1 MENDKSINRTTSSD
15 SNTLVLR
22 RKSTS
27 ETIDISQLSFFDE
40 LLSIGQ
46 FESKF
51 PQAVGLPTELPAS
64 SDHGPKS
71 KSVEET
77 SDETD
82 SEKLE
87 ASTDSTADQSA
98 YTTLALPQPQ
108 LPSQSQSL
116 DLERK
121 LDTQYLK
128 QSAESVGVNTNSGP
142 ALESSLTTTTESLS
156 SSVVANASTE
166 EDFVNVNSKLNLAES
181 DGEQRPLAHTESPSP
196 AKPILKSR
204 VSTKTSEAKVDQP
217 KSLESNLEL
226 NPESIHAVS
235 KTEPTFSQ
243 SPVNQS
249 DDPENTN
256 SIDPTASQTR
266 NRRAEHLAQRASES
280 EYTSSDSDSSSASA
294 QVIEPVGPLATSES
308 PPDENFLSVTSSVN
322 SSAPITNFSPVIAS
336 PISTN
341 NNLSSTSLNAR
352 PSVEGISAV
361 ATTTSRGGIQT
372 NSSSTTF
379 SSATSTTS
387 NPARTEH
394 GGGEVARSNAGSRIS
409 AYQEVKL
416 VQRVLR
422 GVEQLA
428 NGGGQVRLR
437 LHPPELG
444 SLQMSLRIEAG
455 QVFAKLEVENSTARD
470 SLLNNIQTLRDRLAE
485 QGMKVSAFEVEV
497 STESSGSG
505 TSGSNFQKDGG
516 TESQSRWD
524 HATSRFAQQ
533 NNNRISS
540 ESIQPERKSGAAW
553 TRTNGS
559 LDLTV

>member
-51 PQAVGLPTELPAS
+51 PQAVGLPIELPAS
-64 SDHGPKS
+64 SDRGPES

-181 DGEQRPLAHTESPSP
+181 DGEQRPLAHTESPSS

-226 NPESIHAVS
+226 NPESIQAVS
-235 KTEPTFSQ
+235 KTEPIFSQ

-280 EYTSSDSDSSSASA
+280 EYTSGDSDSSSDSA
-294 QVIEPVGPLATSES
+294 QGIEPVGPLATSET
-308 PPDENFLSVTSSVN
+308 PPDESFLSVTSSVN

-361 ATTTSRGGIQT
+361 ATTTSRGGIQNNT
-372 NSSSTTF
+372 TSTTF

-553 TRTNGS
+553 TRTSGS

>member
-1 MENDKSINRTTSSD
+1 MKLMENDKLINRASSSD
-15 SNTLVLR
+15 SNTSVLR

-51 PQAVGLPTELPAS
+51 PQAVGLPIELPAS
-64 SDHGPKS
+64 SDHGPEN

-98 YTTLALPQPQ
+98 YTTLTLPQPQ

-116 DLERK
+116 DPERK
-121 LDTQYLK
+121 LDTQNLK

-142 ALESSLTTTTESLS
+142 ALKSSLTTTNLPSTTESLS
-156 SSVVANASTE
+156 SIAVANASPK
-166 EDFVNVNSKLNLAES
+166 EDFVNVNTKLNLAEG
-181 DGEQRPLAHTESPSP
+181 DGEQRPLAHSESPSP
-196 AKPILKSR
+196 AKPFLKSR
-204 VSTKTSEAKVDQP
+204 VSTKTS
-217 KSLESNLEL
+217 
-226 NPESIHAVS
+226 
-235 KTEPTFSQ
+235 
-243 SPVNQS
+243 
-249 DDPENTN
+249 DPENTN
-256 SIDPTASQTR
+256 NIDPTASQTR
-266 NRRAEHLAQRASES
+266 NRRAERLAQRASES
-280 EYTSSDSDSSSASA
+280 EYTSGDSDSSSESA
-294 QVIEPVGPLATSES
+294 QVIEPVGPLATSETHPNES
-308 PPDENFLSVTSSVN
+308 FLSVTSSVN

-361 ATTTSRGGIQT
+361 AITTSRGGIQSNT
-372 NSSSTTF
+372 TSTTF
-379 SSATSTTS
+379 SSATSTSS

-394 GGGEVARSNAGSRIS
+394 GGGDVARSNAGSRIS

-485 QGMKVSAFEVEV
+485 QGMKVAAFEVEV
-497 STESSGSG
+497 STDSSGSD

>member
-51 PQAVGLPTELPAS
+51 PQAVGLPIELPAS
-64 SDHGPKS
+64 SDRGPES

-181 DGEQRPLAHTESPSP
+181 DGEQRPLAHTESPSS

-280 EYTSSDSDSSSASA
+280 EFTSSDSDSSSASA
-294 QVIEPVGPLATSES
+294 QVIEPVGPFATSETS
-308 PPDENFLSVTSSVN
+308 PDESFLSVTSSVN

-379 SSATSTTS
+379 SSATSNTS
-387 NPARTEH
+387 SPVRTEH

>member
-204 VSTKTSEAKVDQP
+204 VSIKTSEAKVDQP
-217 KSLESNLEL
+217 KSLENNLEL
-226 NPESIHAVS
+226 NPESIQAVS
-235 KTEPTFSQ
+235 KTEPIFSQ

-266 NRRAEHLAQRASES
+266 NRRAERLAQRASES

-294 QVIEPVGPLATSES
+294 QVIEPVGPLATSETS
-308 PPDENFLSVTSSVN
+308 PDESFLSVTSSVN

>member
-51 PQAVGLPTELPAS
+51 PQAVGLPIELPAS
-64 SDHGPKS
+64 SDRGPES

-181 DGEQRPLAHTESPSP
+181 DGEQRPLAHTESPSS

-226 NPESIHAVS
+226 NPESIQAVS
-235 KTEPTFSQ
+235 KTEPIFSQ

-294 QVIEPVGPLATSES
+294 QVIEPVGPLATSET
-308 PPDENFLSVTSSVN
+308 PPDESFLSVTSSVN

-361 ATTTSRGGIQT
+361 ATTTSRGGIQNNT
-372 NSSSTTF
+372 TSTTF

-553 TRTNGS
+553 IRTNGS

>member
-51 PQAVGLPTELPAS
+51 PQAVGLPIELPAS
-64 SDHGPKS
+64 SDRGPES

-181 DGEQRPLAHTESPSP
+181 DGEQRPLAHTESPSS

-235 KTEPTFSQ
+235 KTEPIFSQ

-294 QVIEPVGPLATSES
+294 QVIEPVGPLATSET
-308 PPDENFLSVTSSVN
+308 PPDESFLSVTSSVN

-361 ATTTSRGGIQT
+361 ATTTSRGGIQNNT
-372 NSSSTTF
+372 TSTTF

-553 TRTNGS
+553 IRTNGS

>member
-266 NRRAEHLAQRASES
+266 NRRAERLAQRASES
-280 EYTSSDSDSSSASA
+280 EYTSGDSDSSSASA